1 MHIYSYVQRL
11 AWKLFILPA
20 NTRAMK
26 GVKNKPEEDYHEP
39 LVLDHDKMFYSYGT
53 GHQECLAHI
62 LRYFKDSMDNEPE
75 RT

>member
-1 MHIYSYVQRL
+1 
-11 AWKLFILPA
+11 
-20 NTRAMK
+20 MK